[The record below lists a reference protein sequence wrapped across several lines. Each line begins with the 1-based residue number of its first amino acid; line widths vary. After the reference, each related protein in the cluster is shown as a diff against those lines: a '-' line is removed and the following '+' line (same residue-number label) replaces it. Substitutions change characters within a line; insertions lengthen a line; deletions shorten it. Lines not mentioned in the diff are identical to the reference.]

1 MSASLQ
7 LAECGL
13 VRRHIGAFVDGELD
27 PTTMVEFE
35 RHVEVC
41 ALCQE
46 HLAFERRFHADV
58 HQTLGEAK
66 APEGLRARL
75 LERLDREPEPIASS
89 SGGDGPIVRVLPM
102 SWKHAVPLAAAATV
116 LFAVG
121 GTAGETQ
128 QASTTAGGPV
138 GHIFQDIVRVHS
150 NELPADVS
158 RPRPQQLA
166 RYFRG
171 KVRFP
176 VRPARFAHSDIELV
190 GARLSNVRER
200 QAAAL
205 YYDVRG
211 HRVTIV
217 VFEHPTNALQQGARR
232 AHLGG
237 RDVFYQDVGGYTV
250 PVRRAGRITY
260 AFTGDLGREEL
271 LGLAASAQVQ
281 P

>member
-1 MSASLQ
+1 MNASRK

-13 VRRHIGAFVDGELD
+13 VRRHVGAFVDGELD

-35 RHVEVC
+35 RHFETC
-41 ALCQE
+41 ALCEE
-46 HLAFERRFHADV
+46 HLAFERQFQLDLRETQKD
-58 HQTLGEAK
+58 TK

-75 LERLDREPEPIASS
+75 LERLDAEPQPRAGEPM
-89 SGGDGPIVRVLPM
+89 VRILPM

-121 GTAGETQ
+121 GAGTLSTAGETQ
-128 QASTTAGGPV
+128 QASTAGTG
-138 GHIFQDIVRVHS
+138 GIFRDVVRVHS
-150 NELPADVS
+150 SDLPSDVD
-158 RPRPQQLA
+158 RPQPQQLA

-176 VRPARFAHSDIELV
+176 VRAARFAHSDIELV

-211 HRVTIV
+211 HRVTVV
-217 VFEHPTNALQQGARR
+217 VFEHRSGAIPRGARR

-237 RDVFYQDVGGYTV
+237 RDVFYRDVGGYTV

-271 LGLAASAQVQ
+271 LGLAATAQVQ